1 MACVKRQLWGK
12 AQQLLTQA
20 TQQLTDAPL
29 RASAWRHLAELA
41 ERRGDEGAA
50 ASAWKQAAKTL

>member
-1 MACVKRQLWGK
+1 MNAILKPDLSTLPAPAAV
-12 AQQLLTQA
+12 QQLH
-20 TQQLTDAPL
+20 DAPL

-41 ERRGDEGAA
+41 ERRGEEGAA